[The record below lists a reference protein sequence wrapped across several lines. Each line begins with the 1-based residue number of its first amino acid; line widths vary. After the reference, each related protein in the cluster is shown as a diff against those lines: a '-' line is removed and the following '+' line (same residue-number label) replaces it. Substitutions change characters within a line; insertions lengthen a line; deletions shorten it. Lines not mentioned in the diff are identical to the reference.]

1 MVHSIHLL
9 SSITFLVH
17 ISVKLPNGDIVQV
30 THIGTDKLSSTL
42 TLDNVLCVPTFS
54 INLVSISKLT
64 QNIHWCCLF
73 LSNFCLIQ
81 DLQLWRMIGLG
92 KKLGGVYILQNSS
105 IALPASIPAILS
117 KLVPTSFKVSVHSC
131 NKISIVDD
139 SNLWHY
145 RLGHPSSQ
153 RMHLLQ
159 NCVSLISCCNKTSSS
174 CTVCPI
180 DKQRRLPFTHISKSS
195 FDLVHVDI
203 WGPYSVPSLN
213 GSKYLLTNM
222 DNYNKCTWVYLMK
235 SKFDT
240 S

>member
-1 MVHSIHLL
+1 
-9 SSITFLVH
+9 
-17 ISVKLPNGDIVQV
+17 
-30 THIGTDKLSSTL
+30 
-42 TLDNVLCVPTFS
+42 
-54 INLVSISKLT
+54 
-64 QNIHWCCLF
+64 
-73 LSNFCLIQ
+73 
-81 DLQLWRMIGLG
+81 MIGLG

-105 IALPASIPAILS
+105 TTLPASIPPILS
-117 KLVPTSFKVSVHSC
+117 KLVPASFKVSVHSC

-240 S
+240 SILTQNFFHVVTT